1 MAYNAVTTWFTTYVS
16 VMMGRTL
23 GGASTCLL
31 VATGGAVLS
40 YIPIGALSSRIGR
53 KRTIQGGVILLGMCF
68 FFGYH
73 LTTVYSDI
81 HWSMY
86 IIFALVGLAWAAINV
101 NSLPMVVEMCR
112 GGDVGKFTG
121 YYYAFSMAAQ
131 VITPILSGWLLSHVG
146 YRTLFP
152 YATVFTALSFL
163 TMCVVRH
170 GDNRPPRK
178 RGLAAFES
186 ND

>member
-1 MAYNAVTTWFTTYVS
+1 
-16 VMMGRTL
+16 
-23 GGASTCLL
+23 
-31 VATGGAVLS
+31 
-40 YIPIGALSSRIGR
+40 
-53 KRTIQGGVILLGMCF
+53 MCF